1 MINTST
7 GALISEKLF
16 QNNTNDPID
25 IRVQTSAEANK
36 VLATIPVNQIVSPFT
51 PIIAQFG
58 DEDVTAFGTSFD
70 GAEHSAFIDDDAFGA
85 VANPDT
91 KSRFDGA
98 TVSISNHYMFTTES
112 IPGLSSTITLCDCNF
127 LKWGFWGG
135 ELQPSGGLTFER
147 IHGATWVAGRIPDL
161 ADIPSTGTAT
171 YSGHIATSVLNGS
184 DSYFAAGN
192 LAFVAN
198 FGNPA
203 ASTFN
208 VTDFDG
214 GSFSGFGISIVSAS
228 AGHKYSGSVTGAGV
242 HSGRTGSFLGSFVQN
257 STGTD
262 KVAETGGHISLTG
275 SGYDASGTF
284 AAAKSP

>member
-1 MINTST
+1 MPGASRTS
-7 GALISEKLF
+7 
-16 QNNTNDPID
+16 PIFLRPAPRP
-25 IRVQTSAEANK
+25 I
-36 VLATIPVNQIVSPFT
+36 LAT
-51 PIIAQFG
+51 
-58 DEDVTAFGTSFD
+58 
-70 GAEHSAFIDDDAFGA
+70 
-85 VANPDT
+85 
-91 KSRFDGA
+91 SRPA
-98 TVSISNHYMFTTES
+98 
-112 IPGLSSTITLCDCNF
+112 SST
-127 LKWGFWGG
+127 
-135 ELQPSGGLTFER
+135 
-147 IHGATWVAGRIPDL
+147 AAIP
-161 ADIPSTGTAT
+161 
-171 YSGHIATSVLNGS
+171 
-184 DSYFAAGN
+184 YFAAGN

-284 AAAKSP
+284 AAAKTP